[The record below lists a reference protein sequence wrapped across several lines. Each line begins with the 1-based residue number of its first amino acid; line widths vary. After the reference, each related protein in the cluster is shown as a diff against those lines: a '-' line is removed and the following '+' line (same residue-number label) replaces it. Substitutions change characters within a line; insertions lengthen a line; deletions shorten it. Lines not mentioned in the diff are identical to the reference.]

1 MCSRPIR
8 IANHLDL
15 VVLTHMQ
22 NSYCVFTESSWE
34 IRTSSGRCWMYASCR
49 LDMLDDKDQSTLE
62 EVSSV
67 GACYL
72 QLCVDMQYRWY
83 R

>member
-1 MCSRPIR
+1 
-8 IANHLDL
+8 
-15 VVLTHMQ
+15 
-22 NSYCVFTESSWE
+22 
-34 IRTSSGRCWMYASCR
+34 MYASCR